1 MIFIYKNHIAK
12 INLAR
17 LQEEEKI
24 ILDMI
29 KTRRKEI

>member
-12 INLAR
+12 INLVR

-29 KTRRKEI
+29 NKKEI